1 MKKFLLML
9 VLVLSSIAAQ
19 GQVASYRTT
28 GFAYKEQYRNWTSW
42 QSSNLKIVVD
52 FDRDVVT
59 IYSEKLQVYR
69 ITQYVK
75 RYYDNNGGETA
86 EFRFIDQDYDR
97 GTMRLRVDPYGT
109 SQIYI
114 DFSNISWVYNIVPL

>member
-1 MKKFLLML
+1 MLLL
-9 VLVLSSIAAQ
+9 VLGSFAAQ
-19 GQVASYRTT
+19 GQVV
-28 GFAYKEQYRNWTSW
+28 GFRSTAFAFKEGYKNWSSW
-42 QSSNLKIVVD
+42 EKSNLKIVID
-52 FDRDVVT
+52 FNNDVVT
-59 IYSEKLQVYR
+59 INSERYQRYQ

-75 RYYDNNGGETA
+75 RYYDNNGGETI

-114 DFSNISWVYNIVPL
+114 DFSNVSWVYNIVPL